1 MFFLRYATIALAIVL
16 LGCTSET
23 QTQISAPYEGR
34 IIDMHLHAM
43 TADAQ
48 GPPPLGVCFG
58 DTAGPAHDPRKPWG
72 AEMIARAKAPP
83 CDEPIWSSESD
94 DALRDETLAELERLN
109 VVGVLSGPRER
120 VAAWKELSP
129 DRIIAGHQLNIGRET
144 YSADE
149 IADYFDAG
157 AFEVLAE
164 VANQYAGI
172 APDDERFDDYW
183 RVAAENDIP
192 VGIHIGVG
200 PPGAPYLAP
209 GFRARLHSPLA
220 LEEILVR
227 HPTLRVYVMH
237 AGWPMLDEM
246 KAMLYTHPQLYV
258 GTGVLQMALTR
269 AEYYA
274 FLEEL
279 TRAGFTERILFGS
292 DQMVWPGLIEAGIDA
307 INEAPFLTT
316 EQKADI
322 LHNNAARFLRLGEE
336 Q

>member
-1 MFFLRYATIALAIVL
+1 MSLFRYAIIAVAFALF
-16 LGCTSET
+16 GCNSET
-23 QTQISAPYEGR
+23 KEPMSASYKGPV
-34 IIDMHLHAM
+34 IDMHLHAM

-58 DTAGPAHDPRKPWG
+58 DTAGPAHDPREPWG
-72 AEMIARAKAPP
+72 AEMVARAKAPP
-83 CDEPIWSSESD
+83 CEEPIWSAESD
-94 DALRDETLAELERLN
+94 EALRDETLAELERLN
-109 VVGVLSGPRER
+109 VIGVLSGPRER
-120 VAAWKELSP
+120 VAAWKDLAP
-129 DRIIAGHQLNIGRET
+129 DRIIAGHQLSIGRET
-144 YSADE
+144 YTPDD
-149 IADYFDAG
+149 IAEYFDAG
-157 AFEVLAE
+157 GFEVLAE

-172 APDDERFDDYW
+172 APDDERFDAYW
-183 RVAAENDIP
+183 RMAAESDIP

-200 PPGAPYLAP
+200 PPGAPYLSP

-220 LEEILVR
+220 LEEILIR

-307 INEAPFLTT
+307 INEAPFLTAD
-316 EQKADI
+316 QKAAI
-322 LHNNAARFLRLGEE
+322 LHDNAARFLRLNEE
-336 Q
+336 